1 MMHIPKNWRIKSQLY
16 QMQTTANEKGNV
28 EFPPRPSVKQRL
40 VERYSFD
47 IEEAVLQEQIAS

>member
-1 MMHIPKNWRIKSQLY
+1 MHIPKNWRIKSQRY
-16 QMQTTANEKGNV
+16 QMQTTANENGSV

-47 IEEAVLQEQIAS
+47 TEEEVLQEQMTS